1 MVATDLNLTVETLKP
16 KDDNSDTGLAKKV
29 RREFLLLPIKLI
41 RRRWSSCHKVY
52 NIWTRF
58 NIKQYLYPDR

>member
-41 RRRWSSCHKVY
+41 RRRWSSCHKV
-52 NIWTRF
+52 
-58 NIKQYLYPDR
+58 